1 MGVDL
6 AMLGAAGQ
14 MIQTSGGFGG
24 HLWAAACSGAARV
37 TFHASTQLS
46 SSGLFLPRRPIFQ
59 PPFRHVTGGDPSA
72 AINARRK

>member
-46 SSGLFLPRRPIFQ
+46 SSGLFFASETNFSTSFL
-59 PPFRHVTGGDPSA
+59 
-72 AINARRK
+72 ARDRW